1 MASLKTLGGEISTM
15 FVVLSLPVALVLS
28 NYHADEESRILIF
41 KEEVPN
47 KALHGHVIATGQ
59 VLNEGS
65 CRLQCYL
72 EPDCVSINV
81 GPLKDGSHQCDLNDV
96 TDDKEFAVVLT
107 HTTGFTYNGVEN
119 PCRRGP
125 CKNNGTCQ
133 AGFTSEGFR
142 CICPIGTLGKKCE
155 RGKTLAKS
163 AGVMYM
169 KQNNTS
175 IN

>member
-1 MASLKTLGGEISTM
+1 MYLLCTM
-15 FVVLSLPVALVLS
+15 
-28 NYHADEESRILIF
+28 
-41 KEEVPN
+41 
-47 KALHGHVIATGQ
+47 Q
-59 VLNEGS
+59 
-65 CRLQCYL
+65 
-72 EPDCVSINV
+72 
-81 GPLKDGSHQCDLNDV
+81 
-96 TDDKEFAVVLT
+96 
-107 HTTGFTYNGVEN
+107 N